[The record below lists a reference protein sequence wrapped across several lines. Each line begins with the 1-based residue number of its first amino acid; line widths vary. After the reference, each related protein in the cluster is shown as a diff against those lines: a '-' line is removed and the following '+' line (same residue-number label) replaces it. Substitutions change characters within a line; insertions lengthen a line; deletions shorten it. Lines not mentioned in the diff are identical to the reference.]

1 MTPKTRLALLVLAP
15 LLLLGAYVWAS
26 PYLFLRSLQSALLAG
41 DQARLERL
49 VDFPRVRQGLKAEL
63 HASLLKQ
70 VQVASRREH
79 REEANPFA
87 GLAYLFVAG
96 FLDSFV
102 DALLTPEGLASLG
115 TGQEPGQAP
124 KEAVR
129 DWRLAYQGFRLAY
142 IYPKDDPRSRLYLE
156 RQGLWGWR
164 VVRLQVPLE

>member
-1 MTPKTRLALLVLAP
+1 MKKTRLALLVLVP

-26 PYLFLRSLQSALLAG
+26 PYLFLRSLQSAVLAG

-63 HASLLKQ
+63 HAGLLKQ
-70 VQVASRREH
+70 VG
-79 REEANPFA
+79 EEANPFA
-87 GLAYLFVAG
+87 GLAYLFAAG
-96 FLDSFV
+96 LLDAFV

-142 IYPKDDPRSRLYLE
+142 IYPKDDPNSRLYLE

>member
-1 MTPKTRLALLVLAP
+1 MTPKTRLALLVLVP
-15 LLLLGAYVWAS
+15 LLLLGAYIWAS

-70 VQVASRREH
+70 VQ
-79 REEANPFA
+79 EEANPFA

-96 FLDSFV
+96 FLDAFV

-142 IYPKDDPRSRLYLE
+142 VYPKDDPRSRLYLE
-156 RQGLWGWR
+156 RQGFWGWR